1 MSTKEDVKVSKK
13 SLKIDNV
20 KQKKFRTNV
29 EKKEVTFVTKPKE
42 TKNKVTLG
50 WREAVMDSG
59 WKWYSI
65 MNKQC
70 GLEKEMMLEHL
81 KLAESQRSWTK
92 VITVTL
98 S

>member
-50 WREAVMDSG
+50 
-59 WKWYSI
+59 
-65 MNKQC
+65 
-70 GLEKEMMLEHL
+70 
-81 KLAESQRSWTK
+81 
-92 VITVTL
+92 
-98 S
+98 